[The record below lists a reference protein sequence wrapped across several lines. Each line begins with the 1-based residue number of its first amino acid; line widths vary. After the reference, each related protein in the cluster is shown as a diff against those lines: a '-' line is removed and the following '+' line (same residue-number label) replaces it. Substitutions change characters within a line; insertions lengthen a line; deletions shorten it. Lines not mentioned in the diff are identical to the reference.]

1 MPPDNYLCLRGP
13 YSLQGILLSAWEVLL
28 SRFESWMAGAAHSD
42 SYFESSAV
50 IVRASSEY
58 SHFWCTGCADV
69 LSNNWCF
76 WVTLFFF
83 FLWLVIPSICP
94 RFCYNQQ
101 FLEFSVMISTEA
113 DFVPHTYFLWLSHN
127 SPASRK
133 FYQWSLR
140 LCQKCCELVGFS
152 LSGHHWGS
160 TTPKYV

>member
-69 LSNNWCF
+69 LSNN
-76 WVTLFFF
+76 
-83 FLWLVIPSICP
+83 
-94 RFCYNQQ
+94 
-101 FLEFSVMISTEA
+101 
-113 DFVPHTYFLWLSHN
+113 
-127 SPASRK
+127 
-133 FYQWSLR
+133 
-140 LCQKCCELVGFS
+140 
-152 LSGHHWGS
+152 
-160 TTPKYV
+160 